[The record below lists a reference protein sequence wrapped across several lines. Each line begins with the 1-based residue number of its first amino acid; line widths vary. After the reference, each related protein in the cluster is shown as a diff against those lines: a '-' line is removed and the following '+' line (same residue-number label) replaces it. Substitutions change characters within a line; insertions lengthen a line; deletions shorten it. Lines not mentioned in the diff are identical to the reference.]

1 MPELTGTPTWAQCRA
16 AADAV
21 RAAEHA
27 REAVAVVRPRG
38 PFGLIRSRGPVPL
51 LLYVAAREGRLVWRD
66 PESFAM
72 LQPPGDTALPVAGGL
87 RLALLRRLVRH
98 WDTVLFAGPL
108 GLLMVLAG
116 LATLLLVR
124 TGHPTFGAVALLCVL
139 LALLLMSVL
148 MSCLVGYML
157 GWIVREFGRPDPPED
172 QLAAE
177 LLPGR
182 NWTMVFCHHDD
193 GQPPERL
200 LRRVQQQL
208 TALLRDEAEAHA
220 ERTGVRLPMIEVTE
234 ALVCLR
240 HGVTTDAMRA
250 AVATWSGQGRIFGED
265 GVLSVRMSAYQAP
278 RQPNRI
284 FDRGGFLFLYL
295 FAVATYVGI
304 MALFVADWERAA
316 CSGACEQHPVD
327 YPSALRWLSQRL
339 LFTDPF
345 GLGPSTQQA
354 WTIGWLTS
362 LMSLMGVFVVIAAV
376 QRYVRYRNHQIA
388 RTLRRLAMLNDQTR
402 TLIMV
407 ATSAE
412 REAVLTAVREVN
424 GAEPERMFLPNQV
437 VLRLGAVSRTQ
448 ILLAQVEPGAVGPG
462 SAAIGAAAL
471 ISQINPDFLILA
483 GICYGLRP
491 GEHEFG
497 DVLVCT
503 QLRAIDLHKE
513 AEPQGYQPGEPARSG
528 AEAAAKLA
536 RSAAPEG
543 PRRIIDRGDHVTPPP
558 MLLGRFRD
566 AQQNWTG
573 AAVHFGPMLSAST
586 LVSARSLRDEL
597 ASRHPDAIGGEMEGA
612 GVYAAAAHAKVDWI
626 VVKAICDWG
635 FDKTDE
641 FHELAAHNA
650 ARLVVTAAELGGL
663 DEAPRRGQL

>member
-1 MPELTGTPTWAQCRA
+1 MPELTRIPTWAQCRA
-16 AADAV
+16 AAGTA

-27 REAVAVVRPRG
+27 REALAVVRPRG
-38 PFGLIRSRGPVPL
+38 PFGLIRSRGPLSL

-66 PESFAM
+66 PESFAL

-98 WDTVLFAGPL
+98 WDTVLFAGPAA
-108 GLLMVLAG
+108 LLLAVAG

-124 TGHPTFGAVALLCVL
+124 TGRAAFAAVALLCVL
-139 LALLLMSVL
+139 LVVLHVSALMC
-148 MSCLVGYML
+148 CLVVWML
-157 GWIVREFGRPDPPED
+157 GWIVRELLRPDPPED
-172 QLAAE
+172 RVAAE

-182 NWTMVFCHHDD
+182 HWTMVFCHHDD

-220 ERTGVRLPMIEVTE
+220 ERTGVRLPVIEVTE

-240 HGVTTDAMRA
+240 YGVTTEAMRA
-250 AVATWSGQGRIFGED
+250 AVAIWSGQGRIFGES
-265 GVLSVRMSAYQAP
+265 GVLSLRMSAYQAP

-295 FAVATYVGI
+295 LVEATYVLI
-304 MALFVADWERAA
+304 MAFFVADWESAA
-316 CSGACEQHPVD
+316 CSGGCGQHPVD
-327 YPSALRWLSQRL
+327 YPSALKWLSQRL
-339 LFTDPF
+339 LFTDPY
-345 GLGPSTQQA
+345 GLGPATQQA

-362 LMSLMGVFVVIAAV
+362 LMSLMSLFVVIAAV

-388 RTLRRLAMLNDQTR
+388 RTERRLAVLNDRTR
-402 TLIMV
+402 TLVMV
-407 ATSAE
+407 ATDAE
-412 REAVLTAVREVN
+412 REAVQAAVHEVN
-424 GAEPERMFLPNQV
+424 GAQPERRFLPNQV
-437 VLRLGAVSRTQ
+437 VLRLGEVSRTE
-448 ILLAQVEPGAVGPG
+448 ILLAQVEPGAVAPG
-462 SAAIGAAAL
+462 SAAIAAAAL
-471 ISQINPDFLILA
+471 ISQIDPDFLILA

-503 QLRAIDLHKE
+503 QLRAIDLRKE
-513 AEPQGYQPGEPARSG
+513 AEPLGHQPGEPVRSG

-536 RSAAPEG
+536 HTAAPEG
-543 PRRIIDRGDHVTPPP
+543 ARRIIDRGDHVTPSP

-566 AQQNWTG
+566 AQRNWTG
-573 AAVHFGPMLSAST
+573 SKVHFGPMLSAGT

-597 ASRHPDAIGGEMEGA
+597 AARHPDAVGGEMEGA

-641 FHELAAHNA
+641 FHEIAARNA
-650 ARLVVTAAELGGL
+650 AGLVVTAAELGGL
-663 DEAPRRGQL
+663 DQAPRRGQL